1 MKLYIVRHG
10 VTDWNEAKRLQGN
23 SDIPLNEKGRE
34 LARITAEG
42 LKDIPFDHI
51 FSSPLGRAVETAE
64 IIRRDR
70 DIPIIT
76 DERLIEMGF
85 GIDEGVMPEKRT
97 PGVAVFFTHPEEYVP
112 AEDAES
118 VEAVLARTKDF
129 YENVLVPMSLK
140 EQDAIVMVS
149 GHGAMNK
156 ALMSAIEKREVK
168 DYWAGAWQL
177 NCSVFIYEINGHD
190 AKLLEEGKIFYE
202 R

>member
-42 LKDIPFDHI
+42 LKNVPFDYI
-51 FSSPLGRAVETAE
+51 YSSPLGRAVETAE
-64 IIRRDR
+64 IIRGKRN
-70 DIPIIT
+70 IPIEC
-76 DERLIEMGF
+76 DNRLIEMGF
-85 GIDEGVMPEKRT
+85 GIDEGVMPESRT
-97 PGVAVFFTHPEEYVP
+97 PGVAVFFKNPEEYVAAKG
-112 AEDAES
+112 AET
-118 VEAVLARTKDF
+118 VEEVLARTKDF
-129 YENVLVPMSLK
+129 YETVLVPLS
-140 EQDAIVMVS
+140 EREPEATVMVS

-156 ALMSAIEKREVK
+156 ALMSALERREIK

-177 NCSVFIYEINGHD
+177 NCSVFIYELNGYD
-190 AKLLEEGKIFYE
+190 VKLLEEGKIFYE